1 MPGKRGNRRLRR
13 LRNLIARAQER
24 GKEQEAG
31 LRQAHTWLCHVAQLL
46 EPTDLEQAPDG
57 LKGERVCERVE
68 SYLHTI
74 GNISAQDD
82 FPCRLR
88 PAVAQVQSILVHFRD
103 YLYHC
108 YDIPGLPRTNNDL
121 EQFFR
126 RVKAT
131 ERRITGHRRSDNF
144 VVRMGGFAA
153 YALATERL
161 TEADL
166 RASLARVPASDWRE
180 ERATLHAIQD
190 RQTRM
195 RRFRLHRDAFLVD
208 IEARWA
214 RIHGAGP
221 P

>member
-1 MPGKRGNRRLRR
+1 MQS
-13 LRNLIARAQER
+13 LIRRAQER

-31 LRQAHTWLCHVAQLL
+31 LRQAHTWVCQIAQLL
-46 EPTDLEQAPDG
+46 EPTSLEQTTGVLNGA
-57 LKGERVCERVE
+57 EVRERVE
-68 SYLHTI
+68 SYLRDV
-74 GNISAQDD
+74 GASSAQED
-82 FPCRLR
+82 FPSWLH
-88 PAVAQVQSILVHFRD
+88 PAVQHVQTVLDHFRD
-103 YLYHC
+103 HLYHC

-121 EQFFR
+121 EQFYR

-153 YALATERL
+153 YALTIDHRN
-161 TEADL
+161 EADL
-166 RASLARVPASDWRE
+166 RAVLACVPSSEWLE
-180 ERATLHAIQD
+180 ERQTLRAVQE

-195 RRFRLHRDAFLVD
+195 RRFRLHRDAFLAD

-214 RIHGAGP
+214 HIHDTGP

>member
-1 MPGKRGNRRLRR
+1 
-13 LRNLIARAQER
+13 LITRAQEHGR
-24 GKEQEAG
+24 ELEAG
-31 LRQAHTWLCHVAQLL
+31 LRQAHAWLGQIAQLL
-46 EPTDLEQAPDG
+46 KPTDLEYVPDG
-57 LKGERVCERVE
+57 LKGAQVCQRVE
-68 SYLHTI
+68 NYLQTI
-74 GNISAQDD
+74 VTISAQDD
-82 FPCRLR
+82 FPCGLR
-88 PAVAQVQSILVHFRD
+88 SAVAYVQAVLVHFRD
-103 YLYHC
+103 YVYHC

-121 EQFFR
+121 EQFYR

-153 YALATERL
+153 YALATDHQ

-166 RASLARVPASDWRE
+166 RTVLARVPASNWLE
-180 ERATLHAIQD
+180 ERATLRAIQD

-195 RRFRLHRDAFLVD
+195 RRFRLHRDAYLAD

-214 RIHGAGP
+214 HIHDVGP